1 MIDTYMLRT
10 FFFFMNLILYMVQKP
25 PSSSLLFLSPHSQGT
40 TPAQKVSEQSKGAR
54 KPCSW
59 QLLQLSPRKPLKFPP
74 QHSTFN
80 HTWTQT
86 QLVVD
91 MSSPLVYSLKNLL
104 ALVLR
109 FKFSS
114 FILWD
119 KRTQPKSILLNIPV
133 VILFQFDLIWL
144 TMSVEK
150 LMGEQKTY

>member
-1 MIDTYMLRT
+1 MS
-10 FFFFMNLILYMVQKP
+10 LILYMVQKP
-25 PSSSLLFLSPHSQGT
+25 GSSSLLFLSPHPQRT

-74 QHSTFN
+74 KHSAFN

-91 MSSPLVYSLKNLL
+91 MSSHVYSLKNLL
-104 ALVLR
+104 VLVLR
-109 FKFSS
+109 FKLSS
-114 FILWD
+114 FIPWD
-119 KRTQPKSILLNIPV
+119 KRTQPKAVLLNIPV

-144 TMSVEK
+144 TVSVEK